1 MVLKRKRSDCDLGSV
16 FASPEGVTSESFNF
30 NSIAAMET
38 ARRGFFAPRLSAPE
52 HLPSRTMKRFR
63 DNRPSEADIYR
74 EQDRLSPRVLG

>member
-1 MVLKRKRSDCDLGSV
+1 MVLKRKRSECDFGSV
-16 FASPEGVTSESFNF
+16 FASPQGVVTECFNF

-38 ARRGFFAPRLSAPE
+38 ARRGFFAPRLSTPA

-74 EQDRLSPRVLG
+74 KQD